1 MRIQNEQFCVAVDE
15 KSVLDVFTEWCGPCL
30 AMVGSLKKIKLEHG
44 GDDLHLAVVS
54 TNDAS
59 SIESTQKNAKNRVSK
74 LHGLHVTHNNV
85 GEMR

>member
-1 MRIQNEQFCVAVDE
+1 MNNVVAVDE

-54 TNDAS
+54 TNDATA
-59 SIESTQKNAKNRVSK
+59 IESAQKTQQESFETSWNARNS
-74 LHGLHVTHNNV
+74 
-85 GEMR
+85 